1 MKRIIEISLL
11 GCMIILSGP
20 AFSQCPLCTPDT
32 ACISTDG
39 YPTICPFEAPVGYTG
54 EYYEHVLTF
63 YIPTVVD
70 DPGTGITATLLEVNF
85 PSVTG
90 MPYGLNFTINDADS
104 TYHPVD
110 GENHGCATICGIPL
124 IPGVYTV
131 NITVNILAEAFGFEI
146 TQVQNFPYTIIIEPG
161 AGDTGSFTY
170 DNPAGCG
177 GVDVNFE
184 ATIVA
189 PAPSVTN
196 YLWDFGNGQ
205 TSTEST
211 ANIFYDEVGEYQVTL
226 TTSIGNFTLDNVSVS
241 NLSTNGNGDIDDF
254 FSPPADP
261 FFIISDGT
269 GTAIYTSSTVD
280 NSTSNTWTGVGLG
293 LQNPPYTIQFFDEDD
308 VSADDDL
315 GTTTVVINEGV
326 NYFDIGNGTVG
337 TISISLAITNV
348 LNDTTIISVF
358 GTPNAEFT
366 VGNASLSYNDPTL
379 VSYVWY
385 VNGAV
390 VDNTTNTIT
399 LGPGGQYTC
408 EVANE
413 FGCTAV
419 SSAYLYCPA
428 VAVQYDAL
436 TQEVFVDD
444 IYETYQWYYNGLAI
458 PGAIFSYY
466 TNAQNGNYAVEVTTS
481 YGCTT
486 LSEVYTVAVG
496 VNESAA
502 VRILVY
508 PNPVDDALVVKY
520 PTRSGNTDITI
531 YNMLGMAVYK
541 HAMTSSTQ
549 QLDVSHLAAGTYIV
563 QVNNQRIQIL
573 KK

>member
-1 MKRIIEISLL
+1 MKRIIEF
-11 GCMIILSGP
+11 ILCTILIVLSS
-20 AFSQCPLCTPDT
+20 AAMAQCPLCTPDT
-32 ACISTDG
+32 ACVSTDG

-90 MPYGLNFTINDADS
+90 MPYGLSFTINDADS

-146 TQVQNFPYTIIIEPG
+146 TQVQNFPYTIVIEPG
-161 AGDTGSFTY
+161 AGDTGSFTF

-177 GVDVNFE
+177 GLDVNFE

-189 PAPSVTN
+189 PAPAITT
-196 YLWDFGNGQ
+196 YAWDFGNGQ

-261 FFIISDGT
+261 YFIISDGS
-269 GTAIYTSSTVD
+269 GTPIYTSATVD
-280 NSTSNTWTGVGLG
+280 NTTSNTWTGVGLG

-308 VSADDDL
+308 VSADDEL
-315 GTTTVVINEGV
+315 GTTTVVINEGL

-337 TISISLAITNV
+337 TVSISLDITNV
-348 LNDTTIISVF
+348 INDTTTVIVF

-366 VGNASLSYNDPTL
+366 VGNASLAYNDPSI
-379 VSYVWY
+379 VSYIWY

-408 EVANE
+408 EVTNE

-428 VAVQYDAL
+428 VVVQYDAL
-436 TQEVFVDD
+436 AQEVFVDD
-444 IYETYQWYYNGLAI
+444 IYESYQWYYNGLAI
-458 PGAIFSYY
+458 DSANLSYY
-466 TNAQNGNYAVEVTTS
+466 PNTQNGNYAVEVTTN

-486 LSEVYTVAVG
+486 LSGVYIVSVG
-496 VNESAA
+496 VSEDNEQ
-502 VRILVY
+502 RFLVY
-508 PNPVDDALVVKY
+508 PNPVYDMLTVKNSS
-520 PTRSGNTDITI
+520 RNSGSDLTI
-531 YNMLGMAVYK
+531 YNMLGLVVYTQQMA
-541 HAMTSSTQ
+541 SSTQ
-549 QLDVSHLAAGTYIV
+549 QIDMSELAAGVYTV
-563 QVNNQRIQIL
+563 QVNNQRIQVI